1 MATGLALVDVEPFP
15 RLKLMKL
22 YYMALDEYKE
32 LPDVYR
38 YKFLSA
44 EQTKYRMKIVDEN
57 LNVRAIE
64 EKIGRGMI
72 EELIIQ
78 AHHELKLL

>member
-1 MATGLALVDVEPFP
+1 
-15 RLKLMKL
+15 
-22 YYMALDEYKE
+22 
-32 LPDVYR
+32 
-38 YKFLSA
+38 
-44 EQTKYRMKIVDEN
+44 MKIVDEN

>member
-1 MATGLALVDVEPFP
+1 
-15 RLKLMKL
+15 
-22 YYMALDEYKE
+22 
-32 LPDVYR
+32 
-38 YKFLSA
+38 
-44 EQTKYRMKIVDEN
+44 MKIVDEN

-78 AHHELKLL
+78 AHHELKLLWIIKKWKPWDLFVQEEEDDVDF

>member
-44 EQTKYRMKIVDEN
+44 E
-57 LNVRAIE
+57 
-64 EKIGRGMI
+64 
-72 EELIIQ
+72 
-78 AHHELKLL
+78 